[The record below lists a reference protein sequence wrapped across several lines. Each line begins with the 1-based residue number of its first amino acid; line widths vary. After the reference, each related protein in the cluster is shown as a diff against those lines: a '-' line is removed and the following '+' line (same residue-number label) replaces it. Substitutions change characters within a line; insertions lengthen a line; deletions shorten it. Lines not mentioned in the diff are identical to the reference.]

1 MCHQHL
7 QLHRVDINN
16 FGQIVANKIIYLV
29 MTMQYCIPCFPHT
42 KRWVFTGLSRL
53 IVTATLID
61 VEIADD
67 AATSQVTSFPNQTD
81 RIRIKQSRVDRRVR
95 PENIQLST
103 FDQPSQPWPTNMQSS
118 SHKGWRTI
126 AKKKR
131 KATEGAARN
140 SIVFRIKWIIAISLK
155 PLRLYNANG
164 IQAAL
169 TEQRQARDHYL
180 SLTA

>member
-1 MCHQHL
+1 MLPSHQTLSIHWTITANSDCNTYWC
-7 QLHRVDINN
+7 RNCRWCCN
-16 FGQIVANKIIYLV
+16 F
-29 MTMQYCIPCFPHT
+29 
-42 KRWVFTGLSRL
+42 
-53 IVTATLID
+53 
-61 VEIADD
+61 
-67 AATSQVTSFPNQTD
+67 TSDFISKSNWSYPNQA
-81 RIRIKQSRVDRRVR
+81 IKGGQAR
-95 PENIQLST
+95 PTRKHPTQHI
-103 FDQPSQPWPTNMQSS
+103 WPT
-118 SHKGWRTI
+118 I
-126 AKKKR
+126 ATVTNQYAVIFAQRLAHNCKKKR

>member
-126 AKKKR
+126 AKKTKGYGRRR
-131 KATEGAARN
+131 KELNRIQDQMNHSHLAEAPPPLQCEWYSSGLDWTEASER
-140 SIVFRIKWIIAISLK
+140 
-155 PLRLYNANG
+155 PLP
-164 IQAAL
+164 
-169 TEQRQARDHYL
+169 
-180 SLTA
+180 